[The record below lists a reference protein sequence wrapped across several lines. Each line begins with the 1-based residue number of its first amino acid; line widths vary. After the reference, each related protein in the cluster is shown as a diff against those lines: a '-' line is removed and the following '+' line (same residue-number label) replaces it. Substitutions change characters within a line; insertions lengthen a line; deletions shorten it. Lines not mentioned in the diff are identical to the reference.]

1 MARSSPRKND
11 PAKTLE
17 DQLARYREMR
27 DFNLTAEP
35 RGSKGAIAVTA
46 KAGALP
52 FVIQKHAASHLHY
65 DFRLAWNGV
74 LKSWAVAK
82 GPSDLPA
89 DKRLA
94 VQVEDHPIE
103 YGNFEGTIPKGQYG
117 GGSVMLWDFGSW
129 QPVEDVDKGLE
140 EGHLKFDL
148 KGQKLHGR
156 WALVRMHTRDARPGK
171 PNWLLIKDRDEY
183 ARAEDEP
190 SITERYPNSAVS
202 KRTIEQIGEDHD
214 RVWHSNRAAD
224 NQPEAK
230 PQATRTR
237 SPKVKKPSFAK
248 VLNSIPKEKFP
259 GFIGPQLAKQA
270 TAPPSG
276 TDWIHELKLDGY
288 RIQAHIQPGK
298 NSREKR
304 VALLTRK
311 GLDWTHRMPDL
322 ATAAHNLPAESAILD
337 GEAVVLDEKGSTS
350 FAALQTAFQ
359 EGANTEITYFAFDL
373 LHLDGHNL
381 RGLPLLKRKELLQK
395 LLSGLDDESP
405 IRFSEHFAAD
415 GKKVFEQA
423 CSLGAEGI
431 ISKLSSAPYSSTR
444 GSSWL
449 KEKCYQEQEFVVGGF
464 TDPSTGEHGIGAL
477 LIGYFDAGKLRY
489 AGRSGTGFTQQSQR
503 TIRKQLDTLLQ
514 SKAPFVDLPKGVSRG
529 VHWVKPQLVAQI
541 SFSNWTR
548 DNLIRQASFK
558 GLREDKSAKEV
569 VREGA
574 EPPAEIA
581 TEQKS
586 SVAGKSKHAVKTSP
600 SKSHSSGP
608 GKSSNPTKTDLPIT
622 HPDKVLDWESGMTKL
637 MLANYYLAI
646 ADHML
651 PHIADRPLSVV
662 RCPEGSNKQCFFQK
676 HIGMG
681 LPPGI
686 GNVPVPN
693 KKNGGTEQYLT
704 LNSAEGL
711 VGLAQMAVL
720 EIHPWGSRNNA
731 LETPDL
737 IIFDLD
743 PDEALDWKIVAATA
757 TEFRARLE
765 ELGLQSFLKTTG
777 GKGLHIVAPIKP
789 EHEWPLVKEFAH
801 NVVIGIERKNPG
813 LYVTKMTKALR
824 KNRIYLDYLRND
836 RGSTA
841 VAPYSPRA
849 RSGAPVAL
857 PLEWKDL
864 NAKTRPRFHVT
875 DFNAWKKRFKNDPWA
890 EMNRVKQRLT
900 SKALNAAKQ

>member
-1 MARSSPRKND
+1 MARSPAPKKD
-11 PAKTLE
+11 PAEALE
-17 DQLARYREMR
+17 DQLTRYREMR
-27 DFNLTAEP
+27 DFNVTAEP
-35 RGSKGAIAVTA
+35 RGGNDTIAAAAKGE
-46 KAGALP
+46 ALP

-117 GGSVMLWDFGSW
+117 GGSVMLWDFGEW
-129 QPVEDVDKGLE
+129 QPLEDVDKGLA

-148 KGQKLHGR
+148 RGQKLHGR

-202 KRTIEQIGEDHD
+202 KRTIEQIGNDND

-224 NQPEAK
+224 DQPGAK
-230 PQATRTR
+230 PKSTSTKSKKA
-237 SPKVKKPSFAK
+237 KKPSFATALK
-248 VLNSIPKEKFP
+248 SVPKEKFP

-270 TAPPSG
+270 SAPPSG
-276 TDWIHELKLDGY
+276 KDWIHELKLDGY
-288 RIQAHIQPGK
+288 RIQIHIQPGK
-298 NSREKR
+298 SAREKR
-304 VALLTRK
+304 VSLLTRK
-311 GLDWTHRMPDL
+311 GLDWTRRMPDL
-322 ATAAHNLPAESAILD
+322 AAGVQALPAESAILD
-337 GEAVVLDEKGSTS
+337 GEAVVLDENGSTS

-359 EGANTEITYFAFDL
+359 DGADVDITYFAFDL

-381 RGLPLLKRKELLQK
+381 RGLALLKRKELLQK
-395 LLSGLDDESP
+395 LLSGLDDDSP

-449 KEKCYQEQEFVVGGF
+449 KEKCYQEQEFVIGGF

-477 LIGYFDAGKLRY
+477 SIGYFDAGKLRY

-503 TIRKQLDTLLQ
+503 TIRKQLDALLQ
-514 SKAPFVDLPKGVSRG
+514 AKSQFVDLPKGVSRG

-548 DNLIRQASFK
+548 DNLVRQASFK
-558 GLREDKSAKEV
+558 GLREDKPAKEV
-569 VREGA
+569 VRENA
-574 EPPAEIA
+574 EPAAEVA
-581 TEQKS
+581 NAVKKH
-586 SVAGKSKHAVKTSP
+586 SVVEKSKLALKTT
-600 SKSHSSGP
+600 P
-608 GKSSNPTKTDLPIT
+608 GKSSASSNTDLPIT

-637 MLANYYLAI
+637 VLANYYLAI

-651 PHIADRPLSVV
+651 PHVAERPLSVV

-686 GNVPVPN
+686 ESVPVPN

-704 LNSAEGL
+704 LNSPEGL
-711 VGLAQMAVL
+711 VGLAQMSVL

-731 LETPDL
+731 LETPDR

-757 TEFRARLE
+757 KEFRARLE

-789 EHEWPLVKEFAH
+789 ELEWPVVKEFAH
-801 NVVIGIERKNPG
+801 NLVLGIERKNPG

-857 PLEWKDL
+857 PLDWKDL

-875 DFNAWKKRFKNDPWA
+875 DFDTWKKRLKNDPWA
-890 EMNRVKQRLT
+890 EMNQIKQRLT
-900 SKALNAAKQ
+900 TKTLNAAKQ